1 MDRIIAA
8 DVFIKIVEQKS
19 LAGAARALDMSR
31 SMVTRY
37 LNQMEKWANTQ
48 LLHRSTRKI
57 TLTSEGEK
65 VLNHSREL
73 IAIAQN
79 ISAPIESNNKLNG
92 QIRLSC
98 SPFLAH
104 DVLPDMLQQFLHA
117 HPEVSIDVQISN
129 HVTNL
134 VEERI
139 DLAIRITNDLDPNI
153 IARPLGKCHS
163 VLCASP
169 EYLEKNSKPIT
180 TDDLSRHNCLNY
192 SRFEKSMWHFSHP
205 EKPVSVAIAGNFSA
219 NDSSLLLKAALN
231 NQGIT
236 LQPKF
241 AAQKYINNGKLIH
254 LLPHLKPQTLS
265 MYGIYRSRKH
275 QSLALRSFIDSLV
288 TYFDKID
295 T

>member
-79 ISAPIESNNKLNG
+79 ISAPIESNNRLNG

-104 DVLPDMLQQFLHA
+104 VVLAF
-117 HPEVSIDVQISN
+117 
-129 HVTNL
+129 
-134 VEERI
+134 
-139 DLAIRITNDLDPNI
+139 
-153 IARPLGKCHS
+153 
-163 VLCASP
+163 
-169 EYLEKNSKPIT
+169 
-180 TDDLSRHNCLNY
+180 
-192 SRFEKSMWHFSHP
+192 FS
-205 EKPVSVAIAGNFSA
+205 
-219 NDSSLLLKAALN
+219 
-231 NQGIT
+231 T
-236 LQPKF
+236 
-241 AAQKYINNGKLIH
+241 
-254 LLPHLKPQTLS
+254 
-265 MYGIYRSRKH
+265 
-275 QSLALRSFIDSLV
+275 
-288 TYFDKID
+288 
-295 T
+295 